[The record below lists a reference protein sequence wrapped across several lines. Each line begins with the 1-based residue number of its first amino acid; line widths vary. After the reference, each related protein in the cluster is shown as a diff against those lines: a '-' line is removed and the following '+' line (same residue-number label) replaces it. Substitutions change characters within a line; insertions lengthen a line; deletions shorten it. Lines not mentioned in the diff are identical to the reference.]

1 MSVAVPGNYSVLI
14 ADDDPGCRE
23 SLQDIIA
30 EVGYSTYLAEGGE
43 EALDLMEKQPVHLL
57 LCDMYMRTL
66 SGLETVSLARR
77 IHQQLPCILITAS
90 CDEQLMRKALEV
102 KIYSVMNKPV
112 GRQELLFTV
121 HRALRRAYLS
131 SQASS

>member
-1 MSVAVPGNYSVLI
+1 MAVAVSRNYSVLI

-23 SLQDIIA
+23 AIHDIMA
-30 EVGYSTYLAEGGE
+30 EQGYCTYLAEGGE
-43 EALDLMEKQPVHLL
+43 EALDLMEKQPVHLF

-66 SGLETVSLARR
+66 SGLETVSLARQ

-90 CDEQLMRKALEV
+90 SDEQLMRKALEV

-131 SQASS
+131 STLSS